1 MCYWK
6 DKIIKSE
13 INKTYG
19 NRIWIKKIKTG
30 ENYAE
35 TIIAMSE
42 NVSTS
47 NTAKLPNCQY
57 NKSSMKTRSLRD
69 KRDYLLLTYNA

>member
-6 DKIIKSE
+6 DKIIKCE

-19 NRIWIKKIKTG
+19 NCIWIKKIKTG
-30 ENYAE
+30 ENYEE

-57 NKSSMKTRSLRD
+57 KKSSMKTRSLRD
-69 KRDYLLLTYNA
+69 KHDYLLLTCNA